1 MVRTYSIS
9 YKSKSKMPSTKEA
22 MAELEEK
29 ILNETEAE
37 SVKLSDEGKLISIE
51 ADSEQFSSIL
61 NKVVNIFRQI
71 DDKSEVS
78 YQFGLNK

>member
-22 MAELEEK
+22 MAEVEEK

-51 ADSEQFSSIL
+51 AT
-61 NKVVNIFRQI
+61 
-71 DDKSEVS
+71 
-78 YQFGLNK
+78 